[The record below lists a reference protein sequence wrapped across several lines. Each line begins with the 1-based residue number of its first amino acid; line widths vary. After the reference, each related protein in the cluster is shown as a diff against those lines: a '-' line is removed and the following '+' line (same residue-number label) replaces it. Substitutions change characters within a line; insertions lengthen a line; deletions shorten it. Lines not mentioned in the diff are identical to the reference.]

1 MITLSKSN
9 RQKGGQMELGMELDL
24 KRPLYSKTICAIG
37 DPKGKDLKRGLRR
50 AKRSVPFL
58 NL

>member
-1 MITLSKSN
+1 
-9 RQKGGQMELGMELDL
+9 MELGMELDL
-24 KRPLYSKTICAIG
+24 KRPLSNKTICAIG

-50 AKRSVPFL
+50 AKRSVPLL